1 MGVAAHV
8 LKTRIGNEGDYC
20 GHLAEIGKEGCLP
33 RLEPARVWRGTE
45 RLSEPLLF
53 SSHAVVRKKG
63 SSHAKRERTRQKGKV
78 HFLWFISSF
87 YTFMSCTLQ
96 STKYVKTHSPAGTK
110 HDNGRSGTTSI
121 KREGKERMAKHER

>member
-33 RLEPARVWRGTE
+33 RLEPARCGAE
-45 RLSEPLLF
+45 RSACKQPLLF
-53 SSHAVVRKKG
+53 SSHAVVLKNG
-63 SSHAKRERTRQKGKV
+63 SSQDKRESTRQKGKV

-87 YTFMSCTLQ
+87 YTFMSCTRQ
-96 STKYVKTHSPAGTK
+96 STKYVKTQSPSGTK
-110 HDNGRSGTTSI
+110 HD
-121 KREGKERMAKHER
+121 